1 MGLSIKVKVST
12 SNVYA
17 NGGVSAYTGT
27 WLDVNDGTN
36 YKIGKGSFE
45 ESSTTFRRDEVTN
58 PFVEGKFTV
67 NALRENVSEK
77 LSIHVFGVDS
87 ITVKNNV
94 TALINAVKA
103 NNFLIESSVGNAK
116 QIWLCFASDYSVNTQ
131 LEYLH
136 ARRALVNISVTRYPT
151 VILSIDSS
159 VTTGA

>member
-1 MGLSIKVKVST
+1 MGLSVKVKVST

-27 WLDVNDGTN
+27 WLDINNGTS

-45 ESSTTFRRDEVTN
+45 ESSTTFRRDEISS

-77 LSIHVFGVDS
+77 LSVHVFGADTIAVQ
-87 ITVKNNV
+87 NNV
-94 TALINAVKA
+94 TALINAVKS
-103 NNFLIESSVGNAK
+103 NQFLIQVTVGNAQ

-136 ARRALVNISVTRYPT
+136 ARRALVNVTVTRYPT
-151 VILSIDSS
+151 VILSTDNT

>member
-1 MGLSIKVKVST
+1 MGLSVKVKIST

-27 WLDVNDGTN
+27 WLDVNNGTS
-36 YKIGKGSFE
+36 YKVSKGSFE
-45 ESSTTFRRDEVTN
+45 ESTTTFRREEVTS

-77 LSIHVFGVDS
+77 LSIRVSGADTISVQ
-87 ITVKNNV
+87 NNV

-103 NNFLIESSVGNAK
+103 NQFLIQVTLGNAQ
-116 QIWLCFASDYSVNTQ
+116 QIWFCFASDYSVNTQ
-131 LEYLH
+131 MEYLH
-136 ARRALVNISVTRYPT
+136 ARQALVNVTVTRYPT
-151 VILSIDSS
+151 VILSTDST